1 MMPNCVSMY
10 RCPKKVVVGGGKPT
24 LRRQQVR
31 RIYFMLNLVLK
42 EPSIAL
48 VRIFNQIEK
57 GPEDNAFCTFTI
69 FSISLFF
76 QATSC
81 SQQPSCSEVKF

>member
-1 MMPNCVSMY
+1 MLSQCHQEYSFSCDAKLCMY
-10 RCPKKVVVGGGKPT
+10 QCLKKVVVGGGKPT

-76 QATSC
+76 
-81 SQQPSCSEVKF
+81 